1 MLVVQIILAILGAA
15 ISFVLLLVLALF
27 FGSLTIDAKKL
38 PEKDNKFWRKIVK
51 ILLPVV
57 VKVCRIDMK
66 VTNMEIVPENT
77 KFLLVCNHRSNFDPI
92 VTWYAFRD
100 YDIAFVSKEENFKIP
115 IAGRIMTACCS
126 VAIDR
131 VNPRN
136 AMKTI
141 NKAAD
146 LIKQDEVSYGIY
158 PEGTRSKTLEL
169 LEFHNGVFKIAQK
182 ANVPVI
188 VSTVRGTENVHK
200 NFPFKKTEILLD
212 ILSVIPA
219 EEVKANQ
226 TSQTGEKVRQM
237 MEEALS
243 K

>member
-1 MLVVQIILAILGAA
+1 MPIVKLILGLIGAVV
-15 ISFVLLLVLALF
+15 SFVLLIVVALF
-27 FGSLTIDAKKL
+27 VGSLTIDAKSL
-38 PEKDNKFWRKIVK
+38 PEKDNKFWRNIVRL
-51 ILLPVV
+51 LLPVV
-57 VKVCRIDMK
+57 VKFSRIDLK
-66 VTNMEIVPENT
+66 VSNMELVPEDS
-77 KFLLVCNHRSNFDPI
+77 KFLLVCNHRSNYDPI
-92 VTWYAFRD
+92 VTWHVFRNQ
-100 YDIAFVSKEENFKIP
+100 DIAFVSKEENFKIP
-115 IAGRIMTACCS
+115 IVGRIIIACCCI
-126 VAIDR
+126 AIDR

-146 LIKQDEVSYGIY
+146 LIKQGEVSYGIY

-182 ANVPVI
+182 ANVPVV
-188 VSTVRGTENVHK
+188 VSTIKGTENVHK
-200 NFPFKKTEILLD
+200 NFPFRKTQINLD

-219 EEVKANQ
+219 DEVKSSQ
-226 TSQTGEKVRQM
+226 TSQIGDRVRLM